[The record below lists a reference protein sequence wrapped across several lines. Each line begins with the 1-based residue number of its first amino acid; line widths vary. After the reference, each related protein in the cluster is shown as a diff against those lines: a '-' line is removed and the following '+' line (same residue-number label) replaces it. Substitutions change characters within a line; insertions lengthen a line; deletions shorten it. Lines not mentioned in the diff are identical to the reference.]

1 MARLPVRARVKAART
16 VRDLLSPTDPTDP
29 AQLMPSDAGA
39 SIIDPDS
46 ELVSGAIVGVLARR
60 VGLTHTPDE
69 RARQAIGRTRKQ
81 SAESTILMSG
91 KAIPSSRYRG
101 RRRTHA
107 AMIVYRSSGISTPT
121 MTFSGCS
128 RPASQA
134 VQLAGSG
141 AID

>member
-1 MARLPVRARVKAART
+1 
-16 VRDLLSPTDPTDP
+16 
-29 AQLMPSDAGA
+29 MPSAAGA
-39 SIIDPDS
+39 RSVDPDS
-46 ELVSGAIVGVLARR
+46 KLVSDAIVGVLARR

-107 AMIVYRSSGISTPT
+107 AMIV
-121 MTFSGCS
+121 S
-128 RPASQA
+128 R
-134 VQLAGSG
+134 
-141 AID
+141 